1 LHEIFFFVIIN
12 FVCLQEEYGTEFPVK
27 SCRMLMQFLEEPGR
41 PLSLVPRVRMQ
52 SLMGHLAVAPEV
64 DWYKFQDGK
73 VFGFSWTM
81 FWYLR
86 TLPSTPFDPQLNTDD
101 VDAEVAQQ
109 VYEQVGL
116 ITAAPAGDRPLQ
128 IAWIPEC
135 LDYDSWRGDRSPEKI
150 DFDKLWN

>member
-1 LHEIFFFVIIN
+1 
-12 FVCLQEEYGTEFPVK
+12 
-27 SCRMLMQFLEEPGR
+27 MLIQMLKEPGR

-52 SLMGHLAVAPEV
+52 SLLGYLAVAPEV

-116 ITAAPAGDRPLQ
+116 IAAAPAGDRPLE

-135 LDYDSWRGDRSPEKI
+135 LDYVSWCKGQSREGMD
-150 DFDKLWN
+150 